1 MKIIIIYDNEALKAG
16 LSADWGFS
24 CLVQAYDK
32 NMLFDTGAKGYLLLE
47 NMRTLNIDPA
57 IIDEVVISHAHW
69 DHTGGLSDFL
79 KINPVKV
86 YVPPTYSKTHG
97 TVEIIKVREPE
108 KIHEHIYLTGELKN
122 IEQSLVVDTDK
133 GLVVIAGCSH
143 PGVESI
149 LNTATQWGEIYALIG
164 GLHGFSK
171 FDVVKDLN
179 LICPTHCTQH
189 KSEIKS
195 LYPDKYIQGGAGQI
209 IEI

>member
-1 MKIIIIYDNEALKAG
+1 MKITILYDNEALKTG
-16 LSADWGFS
+16 LRADWGFS

-32 NMLFDTGAKGYLLLE
+32 NILFDTGAKGYILLE
-47 NMRTLNIDPA
+47 NIQNLNIDPA
-57 IIDEVVISHAHW
+57 IIDEIVISHAHW
-69 DHTGGLSDFL
+69 DHTGGLPDFL

-86 YVPPTYSKTHG
+86 YVPPTYRKTHG
-97 TVEIIKVREPE
+97 ITEIIKVREPE

-133 GLVVIAGCSH
+133 GLVVIVGCSH

-149 LNTATQWGEIYALIG
+149 LDMAVQWGELYAIIG
-164 GLHGFSK
+164 GLHGFREY
-171 FDVVKDLN
+171 DVVKDLK